1 MRLTCRPHVSLASF
15 ACADNRLGA
24 KGGFAGPGLP
34 LLFGIRGGVGCSA
47 PLARRGGVV
56 PARVRRAGFRGEG
69 FDVFGWVRNAF
80 DVNYIENL
88 QVAPGNTGLIAG
100 QVGDP
105 QTWGGTIKFSF

>member
-1 MRLTCRPHVSLASF
+1 
-15 ACADNRLGA
+15 
-24 KGGFAGPGLP
+24 
-34 LLFGIRGGVGCSA
+34 
-47 PLARRGGVV
+47 
-56 PARVRRAGFRGEG
+56 
-69 FDVFGWVRNAF
+69 VFGWVRNAF